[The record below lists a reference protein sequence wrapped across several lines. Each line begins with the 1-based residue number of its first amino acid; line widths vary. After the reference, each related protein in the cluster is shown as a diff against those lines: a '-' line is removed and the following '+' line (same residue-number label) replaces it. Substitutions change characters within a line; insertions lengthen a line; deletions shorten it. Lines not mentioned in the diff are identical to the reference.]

1 MKFSLT
7 VQRAPG
13 KRRVKPVPSSR
24 VQVNFDGLDDSEED
38 SDFDIN
44 KHSQGELAVCVIWLC
59 GSCFRKMA
67 NL

>member
-44 KHSQGELAVCVIWLC
+44 KHSQGELAVCVI
-59 GSCFRKMA
+59 
-67 NL
+67 